1 MSDPVP
7 TADQPAG
14 KPAIDPNALPP
25 LPLRPRAERA
35 AGANVGRWAS
45 FGCIA
50 LMLVLVVLLLVGVNL
65 TRRTVW
71 MSFAR
76 AQQRLVEELPRDLP
90 SGERLRT
97 ERNLQRLRAR
107 IEASPDPL
115 PLIGGFLGRVSE
127 ALDDGRLTAGEVA
140 DVNRLM
146 EQTIDGTGD
155 DLG

>member
-1 MSDPVP
+1 MSGPAP
-7 TADQPAG
+7 TADRPVNR
-14 KPAIDPNALPP
+14 PTVDPGALPP
-25 LPLRPRAERA
+25 LPLRSRAERVS
-35 AGANVGRWAS
+35 GANVGRWAS
-45 FGCIA
+45 FGCVA
-50 LMLVLVVLLLVGVNL
+50 LMLVFVVLLLVGVNL
-65 TRRTVW
+65 TKRTLW
-71 MSFAR
+71 SSFAR

-97 ERNLQRLRAR
+97 ERNLQLLRAR
-107 IEASPDPL
+107 IEAAPDPL

-140 DVNRLM
+140 DINRVM

>member
-1 MSDPVP
+1 VSDPVP

-14 KPAIDPNALPP
+14 KPAIDPYALPP

-35 AGANVGRWAS
+35 AGANVGRWAT

-76 AQQRLVEELPRDLP
+76 AQQRLVEELPQDLP

-97 ERNLQRLRAR
+97 ERNLKRLRAR
-107 IEASPDPL
+107 IEVSPDPL
-115 PLIGGFLGRVSE
+115 PVIGGFLGRVSE
-127 ALDDGRLTAGEVA
+127 ALDDGRLTAGEIA
-140 DVNRLM
+140 GLNRFVEETLNGGGG
-146 EQTIDGTGD
+146 QAR
-155 DLG
+155 